1 MEFIGVKKE
10 KGENNKQFTYRVLK
24 ENIMNLS
31 LKPGE
36 EISEIEIGEA
46 LNVSRTPVREAIV
59 KLKEEKLINV
69 FPQKGSL
76 VSRMNLKLIEEAAFL
91 REICDKEI
99 LKMVCQE
106 NEKENL
112 LKELKKNLEYQK
124 IAVEY
129 DENTYEFFRLDNLFH
144 KIIYDHCDKTNIWK
158 VIQRLSTHYDRLRLF
173 DTLEKMNFLEIINQ
187 HEGIISVLENAEK
200 EKVDYIVE
208 NHLFNFKK
216 ILNNFREKF
225 PNYFDE

>member
-10 KGENNKQFTYRVLK
+10 KGENSKQFTYRILK

-36 EISEIEIGEA
+36 EISEAEISEA

-99 LKMVCQE
+99 LKIVCQE
-106 NEKENL
+106 KDKETL
-112 LKELKKNLEYQK
+112 LKELKKNLEYQR

-144 KIIYDHCDKTNIWK
+144 ELIYTHCNKINIWK
-158 VIQRLSTHYDRLRLF
+158 AIKRLSTHYDRLRLF

-187 HEGIISVLENAEK
+187 HEGIISVLENEDK
-200 EKVDYIVE
+200 EKVDYIIE

-216 ILNNFREKF
+216 ILNIFRKKF
-225 PNYFDE
+225 PDYFDE

>member
-10 KGENNKQFTYRVLK
+10 KGENSKQFTYRILK

-36 EISEIEIGEA
+36 EISEAEISEA

-99 LKMVCQE
+99 LKIVCQE
-106 NEKENL
+106 KNKETL
-112 LKELKKNLEYQK
+112 LKELKKNLEYQR

-144 KIIYDHCDKTNIWK
+144 ELIYTHCNKMNIWK
-158 VIQRLSTHYDRLRLF
+158 AIKRLSTHYDRLRLF

-187 HEGIISVLENAEK
+187 HEGIISVLENEEK
-200 EKVDYIVE
+200 EKVDYIIE

-216 ILNNFREKF
+216 ILNIFRRKF

>member
-10 KGENNKQFTYRVLK
+10 KGENSKQFTYRILK

-36 EISEIEIGEA
+36 EISEAEISEA

-99 LKMVCQE
+99 LKIVCQE
-106 NEKENL
+106 KDKETL
-112 LKELKKNLEYQK
+112 LKELKKNLEYQR

-144 KIIYDHCDKTNIWK
+144 ELIYTHCNKINIWK
-158 VIQRLSTHYDRLRLF
+158 AIKRLSTHYDRLRLF
-173 DTLEKMNFLEIINQ
+173 DTLEKMNFLEIISQ
-187 HEGIISVLENAEK
+187 HEGIISVLENEEK
-200 EKVDYIVE
+200 EKVDYIIE

-216 ILNNFREKF
+216 ILNIFRRKF

>member
-99 LKMVCQE
+99 LK
-106 NEKENL
+106 
-112 LKELKKNLEYQK
+112 
-124 IAVEY
+124 I
-129 DENTYEFFRLDNLFH
+129 
-144 KIIYDHCDKTNIWK
+144 
-158 VIQRLSTHYDRLRLF
+158 
-173 DTLEKMNFLEIINQ
+173 
-187 HEGIISVLENAEK
+187 
-200 EKVDYIVE
+200 
-208 NHLFNFKK
+208 
-216 ILNNFREKF
+216 
-225 PNYFDE
+225 

>member
-31 LKPGE
+31 LEPGE
-36 EISEIEIGEA
+36 EISEIEISEA

-76 VSRMNLKLIEEAAFL
+76 VSRMNLNLIEEAAFL

-106 NEKENL
+106 SEKENL

-144 KIIYDHCDKTNIWK
+144 EIIYKHCDKLNIWK
-158 VIQRLSTHYDRLRLF
+158 AIKRLSTHYDRLRLF
-173 DTLEKMNFLEIINQ
+173 DTLEKMNFLEIIEQ
-187 HEGIISVLENAEK
+187 HEKIISILENGEK
-200 EKVDYIVE
+200 EKVECAIE

-216 ILNNFREKF
+216 ILNTFRRKF
-225 PNYFDE
+225 PSYFDE

>member
-1 MEFIGVKKE
+1 MEFVGVKKE
-10 KGENNKQFTYRVLK
+10 KGENNKQFTYRILK

-99 LKMVCQE
+99 LKIVCQE
-106 NEKENL
+106 KDKETL
-112 LKELKKNLEYQK
+112 LKELKKNLEYQR

-144 KIIYDHCDKTNIWK
+144 ELIYTHCNKMNIWK
-158 VIQRLSTHYDRLRLF
+158 AIKRLSTHYDRLRLF
-173 DTLEKMNFLEIINQ
+173 DTLEKMNFLEIISQ
-187 HEGIISVLENAEK
+187 HEGIISVLENEEK
-200 EKVDYIVE
+200 EKVDYIIE

-216 ILNNFREKF
+216 ILNIFRKKF

>member
-1 MEFIGVKKE
+1 MEFVGVKKE
-10 KGENNKQFTYRVLK
+10 KGENNKQFTYRILK

-36 EISEIEIGEA
+36 EISEVEISEA
-46 LNVSRTPVREAIV
+46 LSVSRTPVREAIV

-76 VSRMNLKLIEEAAFL
+76 VSKMDLNLIEEAAFL

-99 LKMVCQE
+99 LKIVCQE
-106 NEKENL
+106 TEKENL

-129 DENTYEFFRLDNLFH
+129 DEDTYEFFRLDNLFH
-144 KIIYDHCDKTNIWK
+144 EIIYKHCGKINIWK
-158 VIQRLSTHYDRLRLF
+158 AVKRLSTHYDRLRLF
-173 DTLEKMNFLEIINQ
+173 DTLEKMNFLEIIEQ
-187 HEGIISVLENAEK
+187 HENIVSILENGKK
-200 EKVDYIVE
+200 EKVDNVVE

-216 ILNNFREKF
+216 ILNIFRRKF
-225 PNYFDE
+225 PNYFCE

>member
-1 MEFIGVKKE
+1 MRFIVEKKE

-31 LKPGE
+31 LEPGA
-36 EISEIEIGEA
+36 EISEVEISEA

-129 DENTYEFFRLDNLFH
+129 NENTYEFFRLDNLFH
-144 KIIYDHCDKTNIWK
+144 EIIYTHCGKINIWK
-158 VIQRLSTHYDRLRLF
+158 AIKRLSTHYDRLRLF
-173 DTLEKMNFLEIINQ
+173 DTLEKMNFLEIIDQ
-187 HEGIISVLENAEK
+187 HEEIIFLLENNEK

-216 ILNNFREKF
+216 ILNTFRRKF